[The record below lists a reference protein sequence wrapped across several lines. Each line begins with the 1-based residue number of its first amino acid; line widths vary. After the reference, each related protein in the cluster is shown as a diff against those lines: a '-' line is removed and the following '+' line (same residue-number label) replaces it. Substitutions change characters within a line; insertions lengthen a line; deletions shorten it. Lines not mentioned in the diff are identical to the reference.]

1 MKNLFQPQNS
11 SEKLLFQAHIHFTT
25 VFFTRKKTKFRR
37 FKGCDLMLNIS
48 VISQKKT
55 RKTIHKHLLKF
66 FFTYFRFTNLLNGAL
81 RINLLCRI
89 VGQISYH
96 KT

>member
-66 FFTYFRFTNLLNGAL
+66 FSHIFDLLICL
-81 RINLLCRI
+81 TEHYELIYY
-89 VGQISYH
+89 VES
-96 KT
+96 